1 MSTQDPQTASS
12 SAEQTS
18 SPQRR
23 RTGTIGTG
31 VAIAIAIVLL
41 LVGIGAGY
49 FIGAYLTKTSSSKT
63 QITETGSSLLY
74 PLMNI
79 WGPNFTS
86 QVNSNIVLS
95 TDSTGS
101 GTGQSYAEQGLI
113 DIGASDGYLSNAS
126 TSSLVNVP
134 VAISAQLVVYNI
146 PGLSAGTHLNL
157 NGSILAMIYAGV
169 ITTWNNPLIVAANPG
184 VSLPTNTIVPFVR
197 SDSSGDTFLFS
208 SLCYMSWAGWTYG
221 YSTKAFANTAVKWT
235 GEMGNTGMVGAVTT
249 TAYSIAYVGIS
260 YEKSVTGISGVNWAA
275 VGDAAANSASGGV
288 NATNYVLP
296 SAATIGQDANLA
308 LSNLQFASYGLSI
321 SLILGGASN
330 GQAINITLGGGGK
343 LPTTQYP
350 TPYPITNLEYTLV
363 KTTSRPNTAAF
374 VQFLEWA
381 ISFGNLPVYLNQVNF
396 VPLTSD
402 IVGLDMQ
409 ELSGI
414 QL

>member
-1 MSTQDPQTASS
+1 MP
-12 SAEQTS
+12 AEQTS
-18 SPQRR
+18 GPQRR
-23 RTGTIGTG
+23 RTGTVGMG
-31 VAIAIAIVLL
+31 VAIAIAVVLL
-41 LVGIGAGY
+41 LVGLGAGY
-49 FIGAYLTKTSSSKT
+49 FLGSSLTKSSSSKT

-101 GTGQSYAEQGLI
+101 GTGQAYAEQGLI

-126 TSSLVNVP
+126 TTSLVNLP
-134 VAISAQLVVYNI
+134 VAISAQLVVYNL
-146 PGLSAGTHLNL
+146 PGLPASTHLNL
-157 NGSILAMIYAGV
+157 NGTILAMIYAGV
-169 ITTWNNPLIVAANPG
+169 ITTWNNPLIAAANPS
-184 VSLPTNTIVPFVR
+184 VSLPSNTIIPFVR

-208 SLCYMSWAGWTYG
+208 SLCFMSWAGWAYG

-235 GEMGNTGMVGAVTT
+235 GEMGNTGMVQAVTT

-275 VGDAAANSASGGV
+275 VGDAAANSASGGI
-288 NATNYVLP
+288 NASNYVLA
-296 SAATIGQDANLA
+296 SSTTIGDDANLA
-308 LSNLQFASYGLSI
+308 LSNLQYSQYGLAI

-343 LPTTQYP
+343 LPTSQYP
-350 TPYPITNLEYTLV
+350 TPYPLTNLEYSLV
-363 KTTSRPNTAAF
+363 KTTTRPNTVAF

-396 VPLTSD
+396 VALTPG

-409 ELSGI
+409 ELAGI